1 MLSIRRRIYTM
12 RLHLSRSDF
21 ESLGVFSQ
29 NRYRYK
35 KHSSRKLE
43 CVSFKMGYRG
53 LPVRKHSAWDPFRR
67 PRGLDFRV
75 CDFTD
80 FLALKKNYLPAQNL
94 PPRAPPCIAHG
105 RTACAVAITRQ
116 DG

>member
-1 MLSIRRRIYTM
+1 M

-21 ESLGVFSQ
+21 ESLGISSQ

-53 LPVRKHSAWDPFRR
+53 LPVRKHSAWDPFRS

-80 FLALKKNYLPAQNL
+80 FLALKKQMYWPKIYRRARRRASHMAGRPA
-94 PPRAPPCIAHG
+94 
-105 RTACAVAITRQ
+105 
-116 DG
+116 